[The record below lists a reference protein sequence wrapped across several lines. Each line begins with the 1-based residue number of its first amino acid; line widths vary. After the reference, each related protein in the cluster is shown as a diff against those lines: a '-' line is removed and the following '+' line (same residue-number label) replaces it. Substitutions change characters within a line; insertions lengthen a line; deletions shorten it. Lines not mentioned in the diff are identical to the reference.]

1 MPFNPF
7 SALTSKIFAG
17 ASAVLLIA
25 LIACWVGWSHA
36 ANQRD
41 EQIRDNGALRLK
53 LGVSN
58 ASIDSLTATITELNN
73 RALANAQA
81 YAAAKAEAAKASAKL
96 DVLSQES
103 DKRIAALRAAAKE
116 QYNGDCPLPDSLA
129 KLAEGL

>member
-17 ASAVLLIA
+17 VSALLLVGLAI
-25 LIACWVGWSHA
+25 CWVGWSRTA
-36 ANQRD
+36 DDLND
-41 EQIRDNGALRLK
+41 QIKANGALELK

-58 ASIDSLTATITELNN
+58 ASIDSLTATITELNS

-116 QYNGDCPLPDSLA
+116 QYNGDCPVPDRLK